1 MDIGDSPEIARRVL
15 KDADTAL
22 EDKDPALRDVDK
34 ATEDT
39 DTALRDSDADEADTP
54 ELVTAG
60 VVVFTEDTSGCAAET
75 TIELAGIDGM
85 IVGDRMK
92 ELLVK
97 VGTAMLIG
105 TDEDVFAYGAAT
117 ELARTELGATEV
129 KLVKLVTAGTDVFN
143 CVNEVVV
150 DSGRVTGLLAKKELI
165 EIELFVETDLIE
177 VELLVATELVGM
189 ELPFTTG
196 TDVLKCAEPVT
207 ELLVVETNTVVL
219 VKFSRGTDVI
229 IDGAAVLLV
238 VMEVV
243 GLELL
248 LGRMLLEMF
257 NIGDES
263 VITGL
268 DVVSGAAVGV
278 QDAADTE
285 SVTVL
290 SYTEVTSLDKIWV
303 EY

>member
-1 MDIGDSPEIARRVL
+1 
-15 KDADTAL
+15 
-22 EDKDPALRDVDK
+22 
-34 ATEDT
+34 
-39 DTALRDSDADEADTP
+39 
-54 ELVTAG
+54 
-60 VVVFTEDTSGCAAET
+60 
-75 TIELAGIDGM
+75 
-85 IVGDRMK
+85 
-92 ELLVK
+92 
-97 VGTAMLIG
+97 
-105 TDEDVFAYGAAT
+105 
-117 ELARTELGATEV
+117 
-129 KLVKLVTAGTDVFN
+129 
-143 CVNEVVV
+143 
-150 DSGRVTGLLAKKELI
+150 
-165 EIELFVETDLIE
+165 
-177 VELLVATELVGM
+177 
-189 ELPFTTG
+189 
-196 TDVLKCAEPVT
+196 VLKCAEPVT